1 MPNKYDEIVEPRE
14 TARANKYDEI
24 VSPPPDVS
32 PLKAGGKAA
41 FESLGGAG
49 GALAGGELGAAIG
62 SFGGPIGTVVGGLGG
77 ALLGGYAGSELQ
89 EKAGQY
95 VPQKVKEATGFTP
108 EQRAAERQAA
118 PTSTFVGGIAPD
130 VAAAGPTLGRLLG
143 YGYSGVKDI
152 GQLLLGKKTAAQQ
165 AALQKEAQALGGS
178 GKQALTAEEAA
189 QQQRLAAAQA
199 EKQRGVTEAVSRGL
213 SETATQEQL
222 AEIAKKAGLKAE
234 TQSALGLRELPGVR
248 TMAEGGQFK
257 PVPMTASEIGGYIRE
272 QAEKFLSSVKNQR
285 NAAADKNFGAA
296 KDVAKSL
303 ESQGKFVDTKP
314 IVAQLDSLLAKGGTS
329 DYLRSI
335 NQLKQDIQNT
345 KSFEGLEVIRRRLG
359 DAAYGAPEEG
369 YKAIGQQ
376 FSGDMYKALSDQMK
390 GYSKDFAKYLDDYK
404 RLSKTIE
411 AYGTK
416 VGKGITETQDAAGKY
431 YVKTAEQVAK
441 DIFSSPEKYRMFV
454 DSVGGNKEIAE
465 AAARRYFAG
474 LAEKAKTP
482 EKIKELIQAN
492 RAILNEFDFVRKEI
506 ESRYLAPLVKAETR
520 SGAAAKRIE
529 QTEEAKK
536 IAQERAREAAKS
548 EQTRFGEVQAA
559 TSEKTTAIKAAQKT
573 FSDSVQALANAKP
586 GDAIRTLNESVLPKI
601 REAENTTGVTL
612 LSKQQEQ
619 ALRQQVQQLEFISD
633 KTEKTRI
640 AAKIIGGLTIGYAGT
655 SAVGKATG
663 LLQ

>member
-1 MPNKYDEIVEPRE
+1 VALNLNEKEELELLQLRKQKAQASQKETKEPSFGEQARDVKYGLGYGLAKQALAAPGETEKFFRYTAPEFLGLRE
-14 TARANKYDEI
+14 ESD
-24 VSPPPDVS
+24 
-32 PLKAGGKAA
+32 GKT
-41 FESLGGAG
+41 FFPTTEDIEKGAG
-49 GALAGGELGAAIG
+49 YLGLPKPKAEIAEKIGEY
-62 SFGGPIGTVVGGLGG
+62 GPAVVGGVSGL
-77 ALLGGYAGSELQ
+77 Y
-89 EKAGQY
+89 K
-95 VPQKVKEATGFTP
+95 
-108 EQRAAERQAA
+108 
-118 PTSTFVGGIAPD
+118 
-130 VAAAGPTLGRLLG
+130 LGRAGLRGLAG
-143 YGYSGVKDI
+143 TDL
-152 GQLLLGKKTAAQQ
+152 GQLLLRKKTGAQQ
-165 AALQKEAQALGGS
+165 AALQKEAESLGYA

-189 QQQRLAAAQA
+189 QKQRLVAAGA

-213 SETATQEQL
+213 SETAEQEQL
-222 AEIAKKAGLKAE
+222 AKIAKDAKLKAE
-234 TQSALGLRELPGVR
+234 TQAALGLRELPGVR
-248 TMAEGGQFK
+248 TMAEAGQFK
-257 PVPMTASEIGGYIRE
+257 PIPMTPTEVGNYIRD
-272 QAEKFLSSVKNQR
+272 QAKKFLSAVKDQR

-296 KDVAKSL
+296 KDSAKAL
-303 ESQGKFVDTKP
+303 EAQGIFVDTQP
-314 IVAQLDSLLAKGGTS
+314 IVAKLESLLEKGGTS

-335 NQLKQDIQNT
+335 KQLQQDIQKT
-345 KSFEGLEVIRRRLG
+345 KSFEGLEIIRRRLG

-376 FSGDMYKALSDQMK
+376 FSGDMYKALSEQMK
-390 GYSKDFAKYLDDYK
+390 GNPEKPWNLKDFSKYLDDYK

-416 VGKGITETQDAAGKY
+416 VGKGLTETQDTAGKY
-431 YVKTAEQVAK
+431 YAKTAEQITK

-454 DSVGGNKEIAE
+454 DAVGGNKEIAE

-474 LAEKAKTP
+474 LAETAKTP

-520 SGAAAKRIE
+520 AGAAAKRIE
-529 QTEEAKK
+529 ETEKAKK
-536 IAQERAREAAKS
+536 IAQERAGEAAQA
-548 EQTRFGEVQAA
+548 EQAKFGEVA
-559 TSEKTTAIKAAQKT
+559 KTTAQKTKDIEAAQKT

-619 ALRQQVQQLEFISD
+619 VLRQQVQQLEFISD
-633 KTEKTRI
+633 KTEKART

>member
-1 MPNKYDEIVEPRE
+1 VALNLSEKEELELLQLRKQKSQASPKASEEPSFGEQARESKY
-14 TARANKYDEI
+14 
-24 VSPPPDVS
+24 
-32 PLKAGGKAA
+32 G
-41 FESLGGAG
+41 LGYGLAK
-49 GALAGGELGAAIG
+49 GALAAPGETEKFLAYTAPEFLGFRKEGERDKFLGRETIFPTSEEVEKGFQYVGLPKPKAETAEAVG
-62 SFGGPIGTVVGGLGG
+62 EYGPAVVGGVSGL
-77 ALLGGYAGSELQ
+77 Y
-89 EKAGQY
+89 K
-95 VPQKVKEATGFTP
+95 
-108 EQRAAERQAA
+108 
-118 PTSTFVGGIAPD
+118 
-130 VAAAGPTLGRLLG
+130 LGRAGFRGLAGTDL
-143 YGYSGVKDI
+143 

-165 AALQKEAQALGGS
+165 AALQKEAQALGGA

-189 QQQRLAAAQA
+189 QQQRLAAAGA

-257 PVPMTASEIGGYIRE
+257 PVPMTPTEIGGYIRE
-272 QAEKFLSSVKNQR
+272 QAKKFLESVKSQR
-285 NAAADKNFGAA
+285 NAAADKNFGSAKDAA
-296 KDVAKSL
+296 KKAEAL
-303 ESQGKFVDTKP
+303 GQFVDTKP

-335 NQLKQDIQNT
+335 SQLKRDIEKT

-376 FSGDMYKALSDQMK
+376 FSGDMYKALSGQMK
-390 GYSKDFAKYLDDYK
+390 KYSKDFSKYLDDYK
-404 RLSKTIE
+404 RLSETIE

-416 VGKGITETQDAAGKY
+416 VGKSLTETQDTAGKY
-431 YVKTAEQVAK
+431 YAKTAEQITK

-454 DSVGGNKEIAE
+454 DAVGGNKQIAE

-482 EKIKELIQAN
+482 EKIRELIGDN
-492 RAILNEFDFVRKEI
+492 RALLEEFPFVRKEI

-520 SGAAAKRIE
+520 AGAASSRVK

-536 IAQERAREAAKS
+536 IAQERAGEAAKA
-548 EQTRFGEVQAA
+548 EQARFGEVQAA
-559 TSEKTTAIKAAQKT
+559 TSEKTKAIKEAEKT

-586 GDAIRTLNESVLPKI
+586 GKAIETFDNSVLPKI
-601 REAENTTGVTL
+601 REAEAKSGVRL
-612 LSKQQEQ
+612 LSDQQIET
-619 ALRQQVQQLEFISD
+619 LRRQVQQLESISD
-633 KTEKTRI
+633 KTEKAR
-640 AAKIIGGLTIGYAGT
+640 AAARLIGGVTVGSAGV
-655 SAVGKATG
+655 SAAGRATG
-663 LLQ
+663 IL

>member
-1 MPNKYDEIVEPRE
+1 MPNKYDEIVESRPSSGV
-14 TARANKYDEI
+14 NKYDEI
-24 VSPPPDVS
+24 VSTPSDVNA
-32 PLKAGGKAA
+32 KDVKYG
-41 FESLGGAG
+41 LGYG
-49 GALAGGELGAAIG
+49 LAKGVLGFPGETEKFLAYTAPEFLGLRKEGERDKFLGRETFFPTTEEVEKGLQYVGLPKPKSETAEAVG
-62 SFGGPIGTVVGGLGG
+62 EYGPGVVGGVSGL
-77 ALLGGYAGSELQ
+77 Y
-89 EKAGQY
+89 K
-95 VPQKVKEATGFTP
+95 
-108 EQRAAERQAA
+108 
-118 PTSTFVGGIAPD
+118 
-130 VAAAGPTLGRLLG
+130 LGRAGLRGLAG
-143 YGYSGVKDI
+143 TDI
-152 GQLLLGKKTAAQQ
+152 GQLLLGKKTEAQR
-165 AALQKEAQALGGS
+165 AALQKEAQALGGA

-189 QQQRLAAAQA
+189 QQQRLAAAGA

-248 TMAEGGQFK
+248 TIAEAGQFK
-257 PVPMTASEIGGYIRE
+257 PVPMTPTEIGGYIRE
-272 QAEKFLSSVKNQR
+272 QAKKFLESVKSQR

-296 KDVAKSL
+296 KDAAKKAEAL
-303 ESQGKFVDTKP
+303 GQFVNTKP
-314 IVAQLDSLLAKGGTS
+314 IVAQLDSLFAKGGTS

-335 NQLKQDIQNT
+335 EQLKKDVENT
-345 KSFEGLEVIRRRLG
+345 KSFEGLEIIRRRLG

-390 GYSKDFAKYLDDYK
+390 RYSKDFAKYLDDYK

-416 VGKGITETQDAAGKY
+416 VGKSLTETQDTAGKY
-431 YVKTAEQVAK
+431 YAKTAEQITK

-454 DSVGGNKEIAE
+454 DAVGGNKEIAE

-482 EKIKELIQAN
+482 EKIRELIGDN
-492 RAILNEFDFVRKEI
+492 RALLEEFPFVRKEI

-520 SGAAAKRIE
+520 AGAASSRVK

-536 IAQERAREAAKS
+536 IAQERAGEAAKA

-559 TSEKTTAIKAAQKT
+559 TSEKTQAIKEAEKT

-586 GDAIRTLNESVLPKI
+586 GKAIETFDNSVLPKI
-601 REAENTTGVTL
+601 REAEGKSGVSL
-612 LSKQQEQ
+612 LSDQQEQ
-619 ALRQQVQQLEFISD
+619 ALRNQVSQLEKISD
-633 KTEKTRI
+633 KTTRSRW
-640 AAKIIGGLTIGYAGT
+640 AASIVSTILVGQPIT
-655 SAVGKATG
+655 NRVTNIMSAYQPGSWE
-663 LLQ
+663 

>member
-1 MPNKYDEIVEPRE
+1 MTEQEEFEFRNRYEKEKSSPEVGVNAKDVKY
-14 TARANKYDEI
+14 
-24 VSPPPDVS
+24 
-32 PLKAGGKAA
+32 G
-41 FESLGGAG
+41 
-49 GALAGGELGAAIG
+49 
-62 SFGGPIGTVVGGLGG
+62 
-77 ALLGGYAGSELQ
+77 
-89 EKAGQY
+89 
-95 VPQKVKEATGFTP
+95 
-108 EQRAAERQAA
+108 
-118 PTSTFVGGIAPD
+118 
-130 VAAAGPTLGRLLG
+130 LG
-143 YGYSGVKDI
+143 YGLAKGALSTPGETEKFFRYTAPEFLGLREKGDGKTLFPTTEDVEKGAKYIGLPKPKAETAEAIGEYGPAVAGGVSGLYKLGRAGLRGLAGTDI
-152 GQLLLGKKTAAQQ
+152 SQLLLGKKTVAQQ
-165 AALQKEAQALGGS
+165 AALQKEAQALGGA
-178 GKQALTAEEAA
+178 GKQALTAEETA
-189 QQQRLAAAQA
+189 QQQRLAAAGA

-213 SETATQEQL
+213 SETAKEEQL
-222 AEIAKKAGLKAE
+222 ADIAKDAKLKAE
-234 TQSALGLRELPGVR
+234 TQSTLGLRELPGVR
-248 TMAEGGQFK
+248 TMAEAGQFK
-257 PVPMTASEIGGYIRE
+257 PVPMTASEVGGYIRD
-272 QAEKFLSSVKNQR
+272 QAEKFLSSVKTQR
-285 NAAADKNFGAA
+285 NTAADKNFKAA
-296 KDVAKSL
+296 KDTATGL
-303 ESQGKFVDTKP
+303 EAQGKFVDTRP

-335 NQLKQDIQNT
+335 NQLKQDVQNT

-359 DAAYGAPEEG
+359 DAAFGAPEEG

-376 FSGDMYKALSDQMK
+376 FSGDMYKVLSDQMK
-390 GYSKDFAKYLDDYK
+390 GYSKEFAKYLDDYK

-416 VGKGITETQDAAGKY
+416 VGKGIVETQDAAGKY
-431 YVKTAEQVAK
+431 YAKTAEQVAK

-454 DSVGGNKEIAE
+454 DAVGGNKQVAE

-520 SGAAAKRIE
+520 AGAAEKRIE
-529 QTEEAKK
+529 QTEQAKK
-536 IAQERAREAAKS
+536 IAQERAGEAAKA
-548 EQTRFGEVQAA
+548 EQAKFGEVTTA
-559 TSEKTTAIKAAQKT
+559 TSEKTSAIKAAQKT

-619 ALRQQVQQLEFISD
+619 VLRQQVQQLEFISD
-633 KTEKTRI
+633 KTEKART

>member
-1 MPNKYDEIVEPRE
+1 MPVYEYQGKSYDLSETDPVIAKSKIQSYLGEQTSQKTTKEPSFGEQATDVKY
-14 TARANKYDEI
+14 
-24 VSPPPDVS
+24 
-32 PLKAGGKAA
+32 G
-41 FESLGGAG
+41 LGYGLAK
-49 GALAGGELGAAIG
+49 GALAAPGETEKFFRYTAPEFLGLREESEGKTFLPTTEDIEKGARYIG
-62 SFGGPIGTVVGGLGG
+62 LPEPKAKTAEAVGEYGPAVVGGVSGL
-77 ALLGGYAGSELQ
+77 Y
-89 EKAGQY
+89 K
-95 VPQKVKEATGFTP
+95 
-108 EQRAAERQAA
+108 
-118 PTSTFVGGIAPD
+118 
-130 VAAAGPTLGRLLG
+130 LGRAGLRGLAG
-143 YGYSGVKDI
+143 TDL

-165 AALQKEAQALGGS
+165 AALQKEAQALGGA

-189 QQQRLAAAQA
+189 QQQRLAAAGA

-248 TMAEGGQFK
+248 TIAEAGQFK
-257 PVPMTASEIGGYIRE
+257 PVPMTPTEIGGYIRE
-272 QAEKFLSSVKNQR
+272 QAKKFLESVKSQR

-296 KDVAKSL
+296 KDAAKKAEAL
-303 ESQGKFVDTKP
+303 GQFVNTKP

-335 NQLKQDIQNT
+335 EQLKKDVENT
-345 KSFEGLEVIRRRLG
+345 KSFEGLEIIRRRLG

-416 VGKGITETQDAAGKY
+416 VGKSLTETQDTAGKY
-431 YVKTAEQVAK
+431 YAKTAEQITK

-454 DSVGGNKEIAE
+454 DAVGGNKEIAE

-482 EKIKELIQAN
+482 EKIRELIGDN
-492 RAILNEFDFVRKEI
+492 RALLEEFPFVRKEI

-520 SGAAAKRIE
+520 AGAASSRVK

-536 IAQERAREAAKS
+536 IAQERAGEAAKA

-559 TSEKTTAIKAAQKT
+559 TSEKTQAIKEAEKT

-586 GDAIRTLNESVLPKI
+586 GKAIETLNNSVIPKI
-601 REAENTTGVTL
+601 REAEAKSGISL
-612 LSKQQEQ
+612 LSEQQ
-619 ALRQQVQQLEFISD
+619 RQNLMRQVQQLESISD
-633 KTEKTRI
+633 KTERARTV
-640 AAKIIGGLTIGYAGT
+640 AKIIGGLTVGYAGT
-655 SAVGKATG
+655 TAVGRTSG